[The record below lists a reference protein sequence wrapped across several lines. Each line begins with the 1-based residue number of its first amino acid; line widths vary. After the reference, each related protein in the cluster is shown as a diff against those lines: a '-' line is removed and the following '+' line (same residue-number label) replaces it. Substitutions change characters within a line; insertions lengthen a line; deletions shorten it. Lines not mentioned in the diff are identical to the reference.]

1 MRHRPFFPH
10 PNHLLLPP
18 ASPPTSELAAVRRGS
33 LEVTVLDVSRLNPL
47 LQGDGVY
54 CIMALGMFLIRL
66 CPKET
71 DGLFHLITLFPTPI
85 TTDNSPWLNVSPSE
99 SEGRVVL
106 DIRVMRRRHQPLG
119 IQFQQQTSSVQSFQH
134 NSITFKVFDLKRTN
148 N

>member
-54 CIMALGMFLIRL
+54 CIMALGMFLIRS

-71 DGLFHLITLFPTPI
+71 GGLFHLNI
-85 TTDNSPWLNVSPSE
+85 VSYPHHNRQQSLAQ
-99 SEGRVVL
+99 RFA
-106 DIRVMRRRHQPLG
+106 IRVGRQGGP
-119 IQFQQQTSSVQSFQH
+119 
-134 NSITFKVFDLKRTN
+134 
-148 N
+148 